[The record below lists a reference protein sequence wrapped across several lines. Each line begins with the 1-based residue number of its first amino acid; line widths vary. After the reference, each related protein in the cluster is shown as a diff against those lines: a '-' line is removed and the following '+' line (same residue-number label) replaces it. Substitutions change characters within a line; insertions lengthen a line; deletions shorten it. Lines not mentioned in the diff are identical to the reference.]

1 MKKVLFITTNFLPSK
16 LSGSEQFVRVVSKI
30 LKDKYEVTILTHL
43 GKKSN
48 YWWNPFTAVYS
59 YNDCIDNVK
68 IIRLKTNHFKNFCII
83 FFKILF
89 RKTEKKYLK
98 KLFSKKF
105 IEYINLYLGPQFI
118 GLEKFLSENK
128 FDTIHVGPL
137 PYEYPTQVANIIK
150 NKLKLKSKLIT
161 TPFFHDTQEVY
172 YSELFK
178 NYFDLCDLIHV
189 VSSAEKNIL
198 QKAFNIPSTKIK
210 VIPLFL
216 DLDDFTKE
224 FELRKE
230 TIKYREQNNLLGK
243 TVVLG
248 FNGGAVET
256 KGIEYTIRA
265 MNSFA
270 KTKNNLCL
278 IVFGQKLNFNEL
290 QIDKNI
296 KIIEYGYL
304 SALEKDILFD
314 VCDIFSMPSQIE
326 SFGLLYLEAWLR
338 KKPILGFELEAL
350 KEVFDQGSVLCKI
363 RDQKDV
369 TLQLKKL
376 IENKDLRN
384 EKGLKGYKYLKEK
397 YTSDAL
403 KKSYKELFD

>member
-16 LSGSEQFVRVVSKI
+16 LSGSEQFIRLVSKI
-30 LKDKYEVTILTHL
+30 LKNEYEVTVLTHI
-43 GKKSN
+43 GKKEG
-48 YWWNPFTAVYS
+48 YWWDPFTALYS
-59 YNDCIDNVK
+59 DNDYIDDVR
-68 IIRLKTNHFKNFCII
+68 IVRLKTNHFKNFCIV
-83 FFKILF
+83 FFKLLF
-89 RKTEKKYLK
+89 KKIEKKYIK
-98 KLFSKKF
+98 NFFSKKF
-105 IEYINLYLGPQFI
+105 IEYINLYIGPQFI
-118 GLEKFLSENK
+118 GLEKFLRENK

-137 PYEYPTQVANIIK
+137 PYEYPTHVANIIK

-161 TPFFHDTQEVY
+161 TPFFHNTQEVY
-172 YSELFK
+172 YSKLFK
-178 NYFDLCDLIHV
+178 NYFELCDLIHV
-189 VSSAEKNIL
+189 VSSAEKDML
-198 QKAFNIPSTKIK
+198 QKTFNIPCTKIK
-210 VIPLFL
+210 LIPLFL
-216 DLDDFTKE
+216 DLDDFTKD
-224 FELRKE
+224 FELRNE
-230 TIKYREQNNLLGK
+230 TAKFRQQNNLIGK

-248 FNGGAVET
+248 FNRGGPET

-265 MNSFA
+265 MNNIA

-278 IVFGQKLNFNEL
+278 IIFGQKLNFKEL

-350 KEVFDQGSVLCKI
+350 KEVLDQGSVLCKI
-363 RDQKDV
+363 RDQEDV

-376 IENKDLRN
+376 IENKDLRD
-384 EKGLKGYKYLKEK
+384 EIGLKGYKSLMKK
-397 YTSDAL
+397 YTSYVL
-403 KKSYKELFD
+403 NERYNKLFD